1 MMRDPESKD
10 STFTTE
16 LGDSLYKCPA
26 CGRTIEM
33 ICHPDNIPFFGD
45 VVEVSLVCCCGFKFV
60 DTIILSQ
67 REPLRHTKRICCEND
82 LCDRVIRST
91 SGTIRI
97 PEWGVNIEPG
107 PASEA
112 YITNVEGIIERLQS
126 VVHIARKWSET
137 DDERLRADALLV
149 TMQAARDGR
158 PDFTFIIEDPLG
170 NSAIVADGVDV
181 CTLTEDEAQGLP
193 TGMFVVQK

>member
-1 MMRDPESKD
+1 MV
-10 STFTTE
+10 
-16 LGDSLYKCPA
+16 CQQ
-26 CGRTIEM
+26 
-33 ICHPDNIPFFGD
+33 DNIPFFGD
-45 VVEVSLVCCCGFKFV
+45 ILEISMVCCCGFKFV

-67 REPLRHTKRICCEND
+67 KEPLRHTKRICSESD

-97 PEWGVNIEPG
+97 PEWGVDIEPG

-126 VVHIARKWSET
+126 IVHMAKKWSET
-137 DDERLRADALLV
+137 DEERLRAESLLK
-149 TMQAARDGR
+149 TMEVAREGK

-170 NSAIVADGVDV
+170 NSAIIADGVEV
-181 CTLTEDEAQGLP
+181 CKLSEDEVQSLP
-193 TGMFVVQK
+193 TGMFIVQK

>member
-1 MMRDPESKD
+1 MKDPGPENNTNTPESCG
-10 STFTTE
+10 
-16 LGDSLYKCPA
+16 LLYKCPV
-26 CGRTIEM
+26 CSRSVDM
-33 ICHPDNIPFFGD
+33 QSRQDNIPYFGD
-45 VVEVSLVCCCGFKFV
+45 ILEVSIVCGCGYKFV

-67 REPLRHTKRICCEND
+67 KEPMRHQKHICCEDD

-97 PEWGVNIEPG
+97 PEWGVEIAPG

-112 YITNVEGIIERLQS
+112 YITNVEGVIERLQS
-126 VVHIARKWSET
+126 IVHMAKKWSET
-137 DDERLRADALLV
+137 DEECQRAELLLD

-170 NSAIVADGVDV
+170 NSAIIADGVEAIAISD
-181 CTLTEDEAQGLP
+181 DEARDLP
-193 TGMFVVQK
+193 TGMFIVQK

>member
-1 MMRDPESKD
+1 MKD
-10 STFTTE
+10 SGPENNHTTPVSDG
-16 LGDSLYKCPA
+16 LLYHCPV
-26 CGRTIEM
+26 CGLSVDM
-33 ICHPDNIPFFGD
+33 QSQQDNIPYFGD
-45 VVEVSLVCCCGFKFV
+45 ILEVSIVCCCGFKFV

-67 REPLRHTKRICCEND
+67 KEPMRHQKRICREND

-97 PEWGVNIEPG
+97 PEWGVDIEPG

-126 VVHIARKWSET
+126 IVHMAKKWSET
-137 DDERLRADALLV
+137 DEERQRAEMLLD
-149 TMQAARDGR
+149 TMQVARNGR

-170 NSAIVADGVDV
+170 NSAIIADGVEV
-181 CTLTEDEAQGLP
+181 VKLSADEAQDLP
-193 TGMFVVQK
+193 TGMFIVQK